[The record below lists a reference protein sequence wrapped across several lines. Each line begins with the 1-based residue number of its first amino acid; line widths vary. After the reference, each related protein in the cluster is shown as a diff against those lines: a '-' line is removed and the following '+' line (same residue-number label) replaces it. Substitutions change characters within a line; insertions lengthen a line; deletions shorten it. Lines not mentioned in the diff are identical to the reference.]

1 MTFIK
6 KFKNKNYIEM
16 KDTIKDF
23 IKKRKNN
30 NRHSLIIDNFAYND
44 NEINEI
50 NEINDKSNNL
60 ENNKF
65 TYDDEINDK
74 SFDNIYLK
82 STMYK
87 TASISNTNIC
97 NICYNKSSCLNFN
110 DKFIILDCEHVF
122 HINCIVKNHC
132 DILNNNIIVN
142 NKFIQKCKCTICDKQ
157 IDIEDILHIHNK
169 YTKNTKKI
177 LNEQVSYLNNLDE
190 KLLKIRNEMT
200 EILEY
205 KKQLENECD
214 KSKRIS
220 TTLNEI
226 YK

>member
-1 MTFIK
+1 
-6 KFKNKNYIEM
+6 M

-44 NEINEI
+44 NEINKRFDLD
-50 NEINDKSNNL
+50 NES
-60 ENNKF
+60 
-65 TYDDEINDK
+65 YDNDK
-74 SFDNIYLK
+74 SFDNIHLK

-87 TASISNTNIC
+87 TATISNTNIC
-97 NICYNKSSCLNFN
+97 NICNHTSSSSKNFN

-132 DILNNNIIVN
+132 DILNEHIIVN

-169 YTKNTKKI
+169 YMKNTKKI

-200 EILEY
+200 DILEY

-220 TTLNEI
+220 TTLNEV
-226 YK
+226 YV